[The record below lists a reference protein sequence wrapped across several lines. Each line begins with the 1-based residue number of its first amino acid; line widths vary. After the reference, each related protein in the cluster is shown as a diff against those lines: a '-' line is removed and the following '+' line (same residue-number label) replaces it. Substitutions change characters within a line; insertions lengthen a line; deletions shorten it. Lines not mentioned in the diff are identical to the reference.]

1 MKKFIKTIRKK
12 TQGKGSYD
20 PQEAAATG
28 GASGG
33 AETGYEVR
41 EKDLPKLHKAAW
53 TGDLSKVVQLVKKD
67 TSALDKENRTALHL
81 ACARGHAD
89 IVKVLLE
96 WHAKSNV
103 GDGESKTPLLKAVEC
118 GHDDCVKLLIEH
130 NAQLD
135 TVDRKGNSAVHLAVL
150 YNHPRIV
157 KILTE
162 RGATVNLRNKTE
174 EGLAPLHMSIQ
185 LKREEIT
192 KILLIAKANP
202 DIQDLLG
209 RTPLMLACYD
219 GAITPIRML
228 LQFNANTIIKDK
240 KGFTA
245 EDMANMTGQYAAAQ
259 LLSDHAMKLRRSTGG
274 GSIAGSITPRET
286 PRGSMGASSASTT
299 PRDPSLTNML
309 PANNIDKDDSEE
321 ETTQS
326 RISHSQQDDSWADD
340 SISLGPD
347 TKKKE
352 DAPKMSLAAKLPTF
366 PDSEPDDDDLE
377 EDEQEDQRVPPSN
390 ILGRQQ
396 QGSVKSNQSHTSI
409 EDNIPYDSGEEE
421 DEEERE
427 PAKKRMISVNRVSF
441 RDESEI
447 REITDDNDTTDVEES
462 EESGSGPK
470 RPKLDDQPQKSTAGY
485 VPTGVANLSP
495 SSSIDR
501 EKQREK
507 DSQGEAFLADLGIDD
522 ECDSGPEISDVSDP
536 PLPATQPPKITG
548 PDNEESE
555 WDSTQVT
562 ITPRPGILKNWAQA
576 SQEEVE
582 KNAKKTITPR
592 SDGSEW
598 DSDLEADLDP
608 DRDIGV
614 DNRVKARYE
623 VTHFSDNDDGLS
635 DSEES
640 EVVPKPK
647 RMEIHG
653 DGSLKEVKRDGSLRG
668 IGDSPIALDY
678 TPSDD
683 FEMNVSPLEPFQE
696 ETNND
701 VMNFTI
707 EDESPRVDVMDP
719 EEIPVQI
726 ETEEIPVQIE
736 TEEIPVQIETGEIP
750 VQIEEVPNQ
759 REPSGPDKDEEV
771 SDDPETDL
779 EVAQVLGSRSV
790 DKDKATMKLQP
801 QDSPQQVASDEETTS
816 HWDSTEDGVTPRV
829 QNMTYF
835 TEQKSKQE
843 EMKVMEDVEDD
854 INDDQLPV
862 QTDIQKM
869 EPPIPT
875 VEEKEVKP
883 VLGNQASSAPQR
895 QEKPTAEE
903 EDEDSEW
910 DSEISG
916 DDMMPSES
924 APPVYG
930 VPPPPQT
937 MESSQRGDHS
947 VSEEIEEE
955 SVSEW
960 EIERQQEKKLKAEQE
975 KFKQQNSEEE
985 DQKKRWEEEQRQ
997 TMEEE
1002 HRLEEIQREAE
1013 LARQEMWEEEERQSQ
1028 ERLRRE
1034 AEDEQMRERDL
1045 EMEFGIQEGDIME
1058 EQPLSPKSL
1067 SSLDSSSGSQK
1078 RREMKKANFLLVE
1091 DFMKSEGVKSP
1102 DTPPTVRL
1110 NISPFQSETPK
1121 PSQEKQEVE
1130 EDPVTKNSTGKLQA
1144 PPIEEEFTVVK
1155 TQTMKEEVKP
1165 VKTGSPSP
1173 TIKEEVK
1180 PEKTSSPPLIDLGPD
1195 SVNTRSSAKD
1205 GGRIEVFVEKALLPV
1220 QDDVIEA
1227 TTSFNTASPQPST
1240 QNIVT
1245 EQLHNGYDKDT
1256 DIHGGQ
1262 KSRSD
1267 GPAFSHNHNIGVS
1280 SFHASPAVNHKRHS
1294 SHITAGTSPPN
1305 MHSDGMSVDDEDSVD
1320 FDFERPSD
1328 NMGTY
1333 LRGLPGGNYG
1343 PYRGL
1348 DMPDDDAFSYTSTE
1362 NGDSMI
1368 YQTNTP
1374 YGKDVLAN
1382 MNLSDPATVL
1392 KLQEHM
1398 HEQNR
1403 RLDQERNTKM
1413 TMDNKMRSMNK
1424 ERNEL
1429 IKKIDNLSQAR
1440 SSLEQTKLDMEQ
1452 KIRNLEY
1459 NLSEEAEMKKNAET
1473 LLAKTKEQLARKEEQ
1488 FTNELEA
1495 KQKTELQ
1502 MRNLQLDLRTANN
1515 SIKQLDDE
1523 KSDLQRQLQNEK
1535 SARQLQEQFNEDQQK
1550 IQQALHSEQIKSEA
1564 QKDVEL
1570 ADDEDSDAE
1579 NKLEVAD
1586 EDRKSANELLRK
1598 LRAENTAFKLEIEKQ
1613 RTRHRDEVGMLST
1626 ETEELQGKIEE
1637 LKNEIRLNEEALSH
1651 ATIQY
1656 NLQTSNLRTE
1666 ISVINSVLEKEKA
1679 SKDKLEAELSSLKT
1693 RYHSSS
1699 LELDKSEQ
1707 ARNEAERRLQHDK
1720 EEMSRQ
1726 LETKD
1731 KEVSS
1736 LKDNIQGLLHRIT
1749 NLENKLNLTENE
1761 LHKTEALLLEKNNT
1775 LNKAQK
1781 DLDFL
1786 QSAHIASEEKCH
1798 TEMELH
1804 NKLQTKLDQ
1813 LQERH
1818 TSMQHENLSLTQQVD
1833 NLQRSIAELGGDK
1846 SVEYNK
1852 IIASMQAD
1860 AEKMKTHWEE
1870 RNILLSD
1877 QCSRLKEENRNI
1889 ETRRSQLEQ
1898 ENTRLNNEIAD
1909 HIRKISVVE
1918 ANHQNLEHTK
1928 RSMDEEKTR
1937 LQMEIEK
1944 YREKCN
1950 HEREKCIEAQSK
1962 YNTVQDQLRRIQER
1976 EETNTQKLLN
1986 SSANMEAVS
1995 KSKSELEES
2004 YQNLK
2009 LENAKL
2015 EAEVKH
2021 ERHRV
2026 EMLEKDLNDSQ
2037 KVRNSLEAL
2046 CSNLKTTNSHL
2057 EDKLGHAVI
2066 TDLGSD
2072 EESTT
2077 KSLIAQEAEEHKD
2090 LWEKEVISRS
2100 KLGLKISQYEK
2111 QKQDAFVQLEE
2122 ERRKHRKTVESKRT
2136 AEMKLEAE
2144 IDKNTQLQ
2152 KEVSSLKAY
2161 LKVAKKRLKELD
2173 ANFTL
2178 DNGVDSHDSRIN
2190 SLTAEFDRERLTME
2204 SSLSS
2209 VRQQLQDLQ
2218 LHLEREVGE
2227 KERLQAK
2234 NHRLQSELAEL
2245 ERLKKVL
2252 KKLELSKDKL
2262 ESEYSAYKNKVESGF
2277 VEKEDLERVRREI
2290 EARYRMEL
2298 NRKLEDVNHYLE
2310 EQARARD
2317 KLDVSRDETEYRIR
2331 DDQKKVQEENS
2342 SLRLKY
2348 EQALAEKESREMEAK
2363 RFRELYE
2370 SEMQWRMRLSN
2381 QLMQTSDK
2389 AFTYKSNLEKQKN
2402 RALNTLGNLT
2412 FSGTLNG
2419 QLLDTSRISGT
2430 TDDLFTNKLK
2440 AELDRSINKHLEA
2453 APHDNGKPVIRLQSD
2468 TMNSSYAK
2476 SNADYLE
2483 VLQRKY
2489 LV

>member
-608 DRDIGV
+608 DR
-614 DNRVKARYE
+614 
-623 VTHFSDNDDGLS
+623 
-635 DSEES
+635 
-640 EVVPKPK
+640 
-647 RMEIHG
+647 
-653 DGSLKEVKRDGSLRG
+653 
-668 IGDSPIALDY
+668 
-678 TPSDD
+678 
-683 FEMNVSPLEPFQE
+683 
-696 ETNND
+696 
-701 VMNFTI
+701 
-707 EDESPRVDVMDP
+707 
-719 EEIPVQI
+719 
-726 ETEEIPVQIE
+726 
-736 TEEIPVQIETGEIP
+736 
-750 VQIEEVPNQ
+750 
-759 REPSGPDKDEEV
+759 
-771 SDDPETDL
+771 
-779 EVAQVLGSRSV
+779 
-790 DKDKATMKLQP
+790 
-801 QDSPQQVASDEETTS
+801 TTS

>member
-501 EKQREK
+501 EKQR
-507 DSQGEAFLADLGIDD
+507 AFLADLGIDD

-608 DRDIGV
+608 DR
-614 DNRVKARYE
+614 
-623 VTHFSDNDDGLS
+623 
-635 DSEES
+635 
-640 EVVPKPK
+640 
-647 RMEIHG
+647 
-653 DGSLKEVKRDGSLRG
+653 
-668 IGDSPIALDY
+668 
-678 TPSDD
+678 
-683 FEMNVSPLEPFQE
+683 
-696 ETNND
+696 
-701 VMNFTI
+701 
-707 EDESPRVDVMDP
+707 
-719 EEIPVQI
+719 
-726 ETEEIPVQIE
+726 
-736 TEEIPVQIETGEIP
+736 
-750 VQIEEVPNQ
+750 
-759 REPSGPDKDEEV
+759 
-771 SDDPETDL
+771 
-779 EVAQVLGSRSV
+779 
-790 DKDKATMKLQP
+790 
-801 QDSPQQVASDEETTS
+801 TTS